1 MHYINPPPP
10 PLSTPNSSQET
21 PPRDPPTLP
30 PLSGASN
37 PPPPP
42 KEKRCHGKNKPPRL
56 ETNCTP
62 VVDNVCDNFNLIL
75 ILVVGAD
82 NLFVYNTL
90 EVFLIVCGLGLCALD
105 QRPLQ

>member
-1 MHYINPPPP
+1 MTPAPPPP
-10 PLSTPNSSQET
+10 HYRVLSTP
-21 PPRDPPTLP
+21 PPP
-30 PLSGASN
+30 

-75 ILVVGAD
+75 FFFVLAD
-82 NLFVYNTL
+82 NLFVYNAL
-90 EVFLIVCGLGLCALD
+90 EVFLIVCGLGLCALN
-105 QRPLQ
+105 Q